1 MALSLRGPVIRGG
14 VPSGA
19 ENAAQLVNLT
29 NSFGSARAS
38 SPQFDEISNAN
49 IQARADELSTKF
61 QVEGATHET
70 GLSQLGQISRMQ
82 QITDAYDELN
92 NRSAAEGKVAGT
104 LGSLGKIAGSLFM
117 GGPTAPI
124 GVAMG
129 GVELATN
136 LFG

>member
-14 VPSGA
+14 EPSGA

-29 NSFGSARAS
+29 NAFGSARAS
-38 SPQFDEISNAN
+38 GPQFDDISNAN
-49 IQARADELSTKF
+49 IQARADEMSTKF
-61 QVEGATHET
+61 QVEGATHEM
-70 GLSQLGQISRMQ
+70 GLSQLGEVARMR

-92 NRSAAEGKVAGT
+92 SRSESESKTAGI
-104 LGSLGKIAGSLFM
+104 LGSIGKIGGALLM

-124 GVAMG
+124 GAAMG

>member
-1 MALSLRGPVIRGG
+1 MALNLRGPVIRGG

-19 ENAAQLVNLT
+19 ENAAQLVSLT

-38 SPQFDEISNAN
+38 GPQFDEISNAN
-49 IQARADELSTKF
+49 IQARADEMSTKF
-61 QVEGATHET
+61 QVEGATHEM
-70 GLSQLGQISRMQ
+70 GLSQMGEVARMR

-92 NRSAAEGKVAGT
+92 SRSESESKTAGI
-104 LGSLGKIAGSLFM
+104 LGSLGKIGGALLM

-124 GVAMG
+124 GAAMG